1 MHFHVCHPWNC
12 DENYRVLLS
21 TCGTGIMSE
30 PFCKCRCGGQ
40 LGERPNFVTTM
51 MNAVRPSTVAFRKQV
66 ILLQSLQSPWRLQ
79 YQTAGVSSTCDIT
92 IVGGG
97 IVGLAAAQELIERR
111 PGLKITLVEKE
122 AELAMHQTG
131 HNSGVVHAGNVS

>member
-1 MHFHVCHPWNC
+1 
-12 DENYRVLLS
+12 
-21 TCGTGIMSE
+21 
-30 PFCKCRCGGQ
+30 
-40 LGERPNFVTTM
+40 M
-51 MNAVRPSTVAFRKQV
+51 MNARSSTLAFGKQV
-66 ILLQSLQSPWRLQ
+66 TLLQSSRVQAPWRLQ
-79 YQTAGVSSTCDIT
+79 GQIAGVSSTCDVA

-131 HNSGVVHAGNVS
+131 HNSGVVHAGKVSHLLWS

>member
-1 MHFHVCHPWNC
+1 MKTIW
-12 DENYRVLLS
+12 S
-21 TCGTGIMSE
+21 TFEYTGTGIMSE

-40 LGERPNFVTTM
+40 LLGRSIFVTM
-51 MNAVRPSTVAFRKQV
+51 MNACRPSTVAIGKQV
-66 ILLQSLQSPWRLQ
+66 TLLQSLRVPARWRF
-79 YQTAGVSSTCDIT
+79 QTAGVSSASSSCDVA

-111 PGLKITLVEKE
+111 PHLKITLVEKE

-131 HNSGVVHAGNVS
+131 HNSGVVHAGNIF